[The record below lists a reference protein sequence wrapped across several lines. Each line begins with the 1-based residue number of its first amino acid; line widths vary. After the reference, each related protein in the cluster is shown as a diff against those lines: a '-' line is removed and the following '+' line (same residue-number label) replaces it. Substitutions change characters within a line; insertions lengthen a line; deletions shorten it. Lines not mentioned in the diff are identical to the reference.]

1 MKIVLTPDW
10 FLGKDVL
17 IDSFSFIILFVF
29 FILCWRY
36 YKLNKKKNFLYLGF
50 GFLLIAI
57 AQLAVVFTKLVLYYD
72 TTFTQEIGQIVVTYK
87 FVSSVDIFY
96 YIGFFFHK
104 LLTLIGFYIIYRLPI
119 KKKSPGDFILALFF
133 IIISV
138 AFSININFIFHITVL
153 VLLVMIISNYYQI
166 YKKNKF
172 ANTEILII
180 AFCILALAHLIF
192 IFSELNKILGGSK
205 EYYGNIFVV
214 ANLIE
219 AISYI
224 TLLFLIVRIKY
235 GTEKKKSYG
244 YNLRYVGYNPRKRR
258 KD

>member
-17 IDSFSFIILFVF
+17 IDSFSFIVLFLF
-29 FILCWRY
+29 FIFCWRY
-36 YKLNKKKNFLYLGF
+36 YKLNKKKNFLYLGS
-50 GFLLIAI
+50 GFFLIAI
-57 AQLAVVFTKLVLYYD
+57 AQLAVIFTKLILYYD
-72 TTFTQEIGQIVVTYK
+72 TTFTQEIGQMVVTYN

-104 LLTLIGFYIIYRLPI
+104 LLTLIGFYVIYRLPI

-138 AFSININFIFHITVL
+138 AFSVNVNFIFHVTVL
-153 VLLVMIISNYYQI
+153 VLLVMIINNYYQI

-172 ANTEILII
+172 VNTKILIA
-180 AFCILALAHLIF
+180 AFCILALAHILF
-192 IFSELNKILGGSK
+192 TFSELNKIFGKPEG
-205 EYYGNIFVV
+205 YYGNIFVI
-214 ANLIE
+214 ANFIE
-219 AISYI
+219 LTSYI
-224 TLLFLIVRIKY
+224 ILLFLIIRIKY

-244 YNLRYVGYNPRKRR
+244 YNMRYAGYDSRKRR
-258 KD
+258 